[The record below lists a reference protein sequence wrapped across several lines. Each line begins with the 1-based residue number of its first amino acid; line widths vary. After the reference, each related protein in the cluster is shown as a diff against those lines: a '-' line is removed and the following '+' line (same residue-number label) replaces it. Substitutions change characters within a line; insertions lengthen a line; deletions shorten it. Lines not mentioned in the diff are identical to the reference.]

1 MTIQDGLHD
10 TDTVC
15 DLKRRIAKLE
25 KINSALMSR
34 VERSVDSQ
42 FNAFSLFE
50 TAIALDHQVRR
61 RTQELSQAMRSLE
74 KAKRQAEAA
83 SSLKTTFVT
92 SVGHDLLQPLN
103 AARLALSALG
113 EIPGAPEA
121 GVLVDQVDRCL
132 VTLEDL
138 IRTLLDLSKLDAG
151 VMQPDIRTFE
161 LNEVLEPLAR
171 DAAYFAQKRGLKLK
185 IFPSK
190 LFVRSDPSM
199 LRRILQ
205 NLLANALRYTAHGGV
220 LVGARRSGDRVL
232 VQVCD
237 TGPGIPEAKREAIFQ
252 EFKRAHSD
260 IPGETG
266 FGLGLA
272 IVRRFAQALDHPVR
286 LASNVGR
293 GSTFSVRL
301 PRAAPVAKDLP
312 APPPPLRRLFHSPV
326 AGAKVLLIENE
337 PSVSEAML
345 QLLERWGCDVAVS
358 ASGDEALER
367 LRALPTAPH
376 IVIADLH
383 LNNGERGTQA
393 ICRIRAALGA
403 EIPALI
409 VTADHSAASEDEVRA
424 AGLEMLRKPVR
435 PAELRSLL
443 SFLLT

>member
-1 MTIQDGLHD
+1 MNGDGAENVD
-10 TDTVC
+10 E
-15 DLKRRIAKLE
+15 LKKRIAKLE

-50 TAIALDHQVRR
+50 TAISLDHQVRR

-103 AARLALSALG
+103 AARLALSALH
-113 EIPGAPEA
+113 ELPGAPEA
-121 GVLVDQVDRCL
+121 GVLVEQVDRSL
-132 VTLEDL
+132 VALEDL

-151 VMQPDIRTFE
+151 VMKPDLRDVP
-161 LNEVLEPLAR
+161 LNDVLEPLAR
-171 DAAYFAQKRGLKLK
+171 DFAYFAQKRGLKLK

-190 LFVRSDPSM
+190 LHVRSDPSM

-220 LVGARRSGDRVL
+220 LVGARRRGDRVM
-232 VQVCD
+232 VQVSD
-237 TGPGIPEAKREAIFQ
+237 TGPGIPETKREAIFQ

-293 GSTFSVRL
+293 GSTFYVRL
-301 PRAAPVAKDLP
+301 PRAAAATKDLP
-312 APPPPLRRLFHSPV
+312 APPPLPRLFHSPV
-326 AGAKVLLIENE
+326 AGAKILLIENE
-337 PSVSEAML
+337 PSVSEAMVT
-345 QLLERWGCDVAVS
+345 LLERWGCDVAVS
-358 ASGDEALER
+358 GSGDEALER
-367 LRALPTAPH
+367 LRALPAAPH

-383 LNNGERGTQA
+383 LNNDERGTQA
-393 ICRIRAALGA
+393 IARIRATLGA
-403 EIPALI
+403 DIPALI
-409 VTADHSAASEDEVRA
+409 VTADHSAKSEEEVRA
-424 AGLEMLRKPVR
+424 AGLELLRKPVR
-435 PAELRSLL
+435 PAEMRSLL

>member
-1 MTIQDGLHD
+1 MNMNLHGRES
-10 TDTVC
+10 VEE
-15 DLKRRIAKLE
+15 LQRRIAKLE

-50 TAIALDHQVRR
+50 TAISLDHQVRR
-61 RTQELSQAMRSLE
+61 RTAELSQAMRSLE

-113 EIPGAPEA
+113 ELPAAPEA
-121 GVLVDQVDRCL
+121 SVLVEQVDRSL
-132 VTLEDL
+132 VALEDL

-151 VMQPDIRTFE
+151 VMKPELRDFE

-171 DAAYFAQKRGLKLK
+171 DFAYFAQKRGLKLK

-190 LFVRSDPSM
+190 LYVRSDPSM

-220 LVGARRSGDRVL
+220 LVGARRRGDRVM
-232 VQVCD
+232 VQVSD

-272 IVRRFAQALDHPVR
+272 IVRRFAQALDHPIR
-286 LASNVGR
+286 LASNIGR
-293 GSTFSVRL
+293 GSTFCVRL
-301 PRAAPVAKDLP
+301 PSAAPVPKNLP
-312 APPPPLRRLFHSPV
+312 APPPLMRLFHSPV
-326 AGAKVLLIENE
+326 AGAKILLIENE
-337 PSVSEAML
+337 PSVSEAMVA
-345 QLLERWGCDVAVS
+345 LLERWGCDIAVAT
-358 ASGDEALER
+358 SGDEALER

-383 LNNGERGTQA
+383 LNNDERGTQA
-393 ICRIRAALGA
+393 IARVRAALGSDV
-403 EIPALI
+403 PALI
-409 VTADHSAASEDEVRA
+409 VTADHSTKSEDEVRA

-435 PAELRSLL
+435 PAEMRSLL

>member
-1 MTIQDGLHD
+1 MNMNLHGGESVD
-10 TDTVC
+10 E
-15 DLKRRIAKLE
+15 LRRRIAKLE

-50 TAIALDHQVRR
+50 TAISLDHQVRR
-61 RTQELSQAMRSLE
+61 RTAELSQAMRSLE

-113 EIPGAPEA
+113 ELPAAPEA
-121 GVLVDQVDRCL
+121 CVLVEQVDRSL
-132 VTLEDL
+132 VALEDL

-151 VMQPDIRTFE
+151 VMKPELRDFE

-171 DAAYFAQKRGLKLK
+171 DFAYFAQKRGLRLK

-220 LVGARRSGDRVL
+220 LVGARRRGDRVM
-232 VQVCD
+232 VQVSD
-237 TGPGIPEAKREAIFQ
+237 TGPGIPETKREAIFQ

-286 LASNVGR
+286 LASTVGR
-293 GSTFSVRL
+293 GSTFCVRL
-301 PRAAPVAKDLP
+301 PGAAPAPKNLP
-312 APPPPLRRLFHSPV
+312 APPPLMRQFHSPV
-326 AGAKVLLIENE
+326 AGAKILLIENE
-337 PSVSEAML
+337 PSVSEAMVL
-345 QLLERWGCDVAVS
+345 LLERWGCDVAV
-358 ASGDEALER
+358 AVSGDEALER

-383 LNNGERGTQA
+383 LNNDERGTQA
-393 ICRIRAALGA
+393 IARVRAKLGA
-403 EIPALI
+403 NVPALI
-409 VTADHSAASEDEVRA
+409 VTADHSAKSEEEARA

-435 PAELRSLL
+435 PAEMRSLL

>member
-1 MTIQDGLHD
+1 MNINMHGAED
-10 TDTVC
+10 VEE
-15 DLKRRIAKLE
+15 LKRRIAKLE
-25 KINSALMSR
+25 KINGALMSR

-61 RTQELSQAMRSLE
+61 RTQELSHAMRSLE

-113 EIPGAPEA
+113 ELPAAPEA
-121 GVLVDQVDRCL
+121 GVLVEQVDRSL
-132 VTLEDL
+132 VALEDL

-151 VMQPDIRTFE
+151 VMKPELRDFE

-171 DAAYFAQKRGLKLK
+171 DFAYFAQKRGLKLK

-190 LFVRSDPSM
+190 LYVRSDPSM

-220 LVGARRSGDRVL
+220 LVGARPRGDRVM
-232 VQVCD
+232 VQVSD

-252 EFKRAHSD
+252 EFKRATSD

-301 PRAAPVAKDLP
+301 PRAEPAPKTFL
-312 APPPPLRRLFHSPV
+312 APPPLMRLFHSPV
-326 AGAKVLLIENE
+326 AGAKILLIEND
-337 PSVSEAML
+337 PSVSEAMVT
-345 QLLERWGCDVAVS
+345 LLERWGCDVAVS
-358 ASGDEALER
+358 TSGDEALER
-367 LRALPTAPH
+367 LRHLPTAPH

-383 LNNGERGTQA
+383 LNNDERGTQA
-393 ICRIRAALGA
+393 ISHVRAALGFDV
-403 EIPALI
+403 PALI
-409 VTADHSAASEDEVRA
+409 VTADHSAKSEEEVRA

-435 PAELRSLL
+435 PAEMRSLL

>member
-1 MTIQDGLHD
+1 MNGARQGGES
-10 TDTVC
+10 VE
-15 DLKRRIAKLE
+15 DLKKRIAKLE
-25 KINSALMSR
+25 KINGALMSR

-113 EIPGAPEA
+113 ELPSAPEA
-121 GVLVDQVDRCL
+121 SVLVEQVDRSL
-132 VTLEDL
+132 VALEDL

-151 VMQPDIRTFE
+151 VMKPE
-161 LNEVLEPLAR
+161 LRDFPLSDVLEPLAR
-171 DAAYFAQKRGLKLK
+171 DFAYFAQKRGLKLK
-185 IFPSK
+185 IFPSR
-190 LFVRSDPSM
+190 LHVRSDPSM

-220 LVGARRSGDRVL
+220 LVGARRRGDRVM
-232 VQVCD
+232 VQVSD

-301 PRAAPVAKDLP
+301 PRAEPTPKNLP
-312 APPPPLRRLFHSPV
+312 APPPLMRLFHSPV
-326 AGAKVLLIENE
+326 AGAKILLIENE
-337 PSVSEAML
+337 PAASEAMVT
-345 QLLERWGCDVAVS
+345 LLERWGCDVAVS

-367 LRALPTAPH
+367 LRNLPTAPH

-383 LNNGERGTQA
+383 LNNEERGA
-393 ICRIRAALGA
+393 DAVRRVREALGT

-409 VTADHSAASEDEVRA
+409 VTADHSAKSEEEVRA

-435 PAELRSLL
+435 PAEMRSLL